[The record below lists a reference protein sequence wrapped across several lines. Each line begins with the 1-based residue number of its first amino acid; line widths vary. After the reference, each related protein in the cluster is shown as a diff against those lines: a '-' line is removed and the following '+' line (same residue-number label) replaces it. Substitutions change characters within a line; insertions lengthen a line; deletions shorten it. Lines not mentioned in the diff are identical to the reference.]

1 MIVDEESVF
10 AGMIDEGGEV
20 VLFGVVPL
28 VFRFGFEDL
37 LKFRDGGFFVLERR
51 SLEFARVAES
61 SPTRRQQ
68 VQVLASLVDNLSE
81 RKMLEKFSFGTAWRN
96 AE

>member
-1 MIVDEESVF
+1 MIVDEEPVF
-10 AGMIDEGGEV
+10 AGMIDKSGKA

-28 VFRFGFEDL
+28 VFRFGLEDL
-37 LKFRDGGFFVLERR
+37 LEFRDGGFLVLKRS

-81 RKMLEKFSFGTAWRN
+81 RKMLEKFSFGSA
-96 AE
+96 